1 MPFVGV
7 LRGIMTLLESLFL
20 DLWRPFQLP
29 NPDSDA
35 EAWRQFGLRIGL
47 GPAWTAPIPVPH
59 PLEMAGVY
67 RGRPVGITV
76 SVDLPPDPWRM
87 NWDEFPRSEPIV

>member
-1 MPFVGV
+1 MGV
-7 LRGIMTLLESLFL
+7 LRASMTLLQGLIQ
-20 DLWRPFQLP
+20 DLRRALHVP

-59 PLEMAGVY
+59 PLELEGVY

-76 SVDLPPDPWRM
+76 SVDLPPDPWRI
-87 NWDEFPRSEPIV
+87 NWDEFPQSEPIV